1 MIPQAEFSRLNSLLE
16 GYLAVQ
22 GRQPGEVR
30 RSMMTGCIFG
40 IDHEAVEKKVN
51 LRSNGQRSDR

>member
-1 MIPQAEFSRLNSLLE
+1 MIPPNRILRLNCNLDE
-16 GYLAVQ
+16 GYLKVQ

-40 IDHEAVEKKVN
+40 MDHEAVERK
-51 LRSNGQRSDR
+51 GQPAH